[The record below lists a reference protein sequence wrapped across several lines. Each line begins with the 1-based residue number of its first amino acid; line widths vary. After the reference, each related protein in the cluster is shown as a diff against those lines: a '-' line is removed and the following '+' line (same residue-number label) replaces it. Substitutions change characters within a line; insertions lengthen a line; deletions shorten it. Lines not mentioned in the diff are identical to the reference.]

1 MPLSHAHVTTEK
13 AGENAD
19 MTSRRKLWLGSVFLY
34 AVFVSWY
41 TDFGGPLTEAE
52 IQTFI
57 ANTQGLDL
65 GGDTSA
71 RGALLEFLRNDTG
84 RQFLMVN
91 AVDLAKDPP
100 QMEGAPPDADAQTL
114 LDLYMEHMIPA
125 LLSRASHPVVVG
137 KSVANSLDL
146 LGIEGAEA
154 WSDGAIMRYRSRRTL
169 IDIVGNPEF
178 YERHDFKLAG
188 LEKTI
193 AYPIEPRIHLGDL
206 RLLLGLFLLATTALI
221 DTRLARKKAGADP
234 A

>member
-1 MPLSHAHVTTEK
+1 M
-13 AGENAD
+13 
-19 MTSRRKLWLGSVFLY
+19 LY
-34 AVFVSWY
+34 ALFFSWY

-52 IQTFI
+52 IQAFI
-57 ANTQGLDL
+57 AKTQDQDL
-65 GGDTSA
+65 GGAPSA

-84 RQFLMVN
+84 RQFLMLN
-91 AVDLAKDPP
+91 AVDLAKNPP

-114 LDLYMEHMIPA
+114 IDLYMEHMIPA

-137 KSVANSLDL
+137 KSVADSLDL
-146 LGIEGAEA
+146 QGIEGAEA

-178 YERHDFKLAG
+178 YARHDFKLAG

-206 RLLLGLFLLATTALI
+206 RLLLGLFMLAITALL
-221 DTRLARKKAGADP
+221 DTHLARKEPHADSR
-234 A
+234 

>member
-1 MPLSHAHVTTEK
+1 
-13 AGENAD
+13 
-19 MTSRRKLWLGSVFLY
+19 MTSRRKLWLGSIVLY
-34 AVFVSWY
+34 ALFVSWY

-52 IQTFI
+52 IQAYITK
-57 ANTQGLDL
+57 TEDLDL
-65 GGDTSA
+65 GGDPSA

-84 RQFLMVN
+84 RQFLMLN
-91 AVDLAKDPP
+91 AVDLAKNPP

-137 KSVANSLDL
+137 KSVADSLDL

-169 IDIVGNPEF
+169 IDIIGNPEF
-178 YERHDFKLAG
+178 YARHDFKMAG

-193 AYPIEPRIHLGDL
+193 AYPIEPRIYSGDL
-206 RLLLGLFLLATTALI
+206 RLLFGLFLLTITAIL
-221 DTRLARKKAGADP
+221 DTRLARKEPRAASN
-234 A
+234 

>member
-1 MPLSHAHVTTEK
+1 
-13 AGENAD
+13 
-19 MTSRRKLWLGSVFLY
+19 MTSRRKLWLGSIVLY
-34 AVFVSWY
+34 ALFVSWY

-52 IQTFI
+52 IQAYITK
-57 ANTQGLDL
+57 TEDLDL
-65 GGDTSA
+65 GGDPSA

-84 RQFLMVN
+84 RQFLMLN
-91 AVDLAKDPP
+91 AIDLAKNPP

-137 KSVANSLDL
+137 KSVADSLDL

-169 IDIVGNPEF
+169 IDIIGNPEF
-178 YERHDFKLAG
+178 YARHDFKMAG

-193 AYPIEPRIHLGDL
+193 AYPIEPRIYSGDL
-206 RLLLGLFLLATTALI
+206 RLLFGLFLLTITAIL
-221 DTRLARKKAGADP
+221 DTRLARKEPRAASN
-234 A
+234 